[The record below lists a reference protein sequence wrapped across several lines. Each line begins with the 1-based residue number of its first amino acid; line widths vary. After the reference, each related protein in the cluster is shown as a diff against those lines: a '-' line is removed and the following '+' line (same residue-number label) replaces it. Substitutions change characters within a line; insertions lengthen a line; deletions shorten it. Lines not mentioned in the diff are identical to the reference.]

1 MELTES
7 QIAKIQLGN
16 FKKTSSFV
24 YSLAEKAAASE
35 AEIYAIA
42 ELPLLNPA
50 ALESCEQIC
59 LSLAGSLKRSYKKP
73 LTEASFENAIAE
85 VNEELG
91 KLVSMGQTNW
101 VEKLNA
107 IIAVKENSNLH
118 IATTGKVSAYLFRNS
133 EYTDISTSGNSTH
146 PLKTFENFATGKIR
160 LDDVVILST
169 NQLFNH
175 LSMDRLKSILLEDA
189 FLPASQKIIEIIK
202 SNAGPEAAFASL
214 LILQA
219 RPGET
224 SEEEIDLENYIIETP
239 KTSVNFF
246 KNALLFFKQTFAMA
260 KSKRKPATE
269 LPKIKLTDRLKRIG
283 NSTKDALNKSHG
295 AIGRTL
301 NAGRRNINLGAFS
314 EYSPWKKFL
323 LISIFLLFAA
333 GVFNIYAASRT
344 KLTKTTQETITN
356 QLKEASQILDNID
369 TLILYKDE
377 EGAQN
382 ALQQVQSKIPKNED
396 GLNSANK
403 QLLQKTK
410 DQLKQLESRLEKLT
424 EITVVN
430 LGNLGADSKLL
441 KLGNYLATQVGSSII
456 SFNLNSGTIQDG
468 NLMSS
473 ESIFSAAYLK
483 DQSALVYN
491 GNALLLW
498 DFEKKIFSQPF
509 TLNVP
514 QKENFAGMKYYST
527 NSRVYIVDKNL
538 SQITSFLTSPT
549 ISKPIAS
556 VKNPAL
562 AKALDIAI
570 DTNIYVLTNENI
582 LKFQSGKQTSFNF
595 PFMVNKFSGQGKI
608 YTEKDWKNI
617 YILDIGNNRI
627 IVLDKKGS
635 LVSTLTNR
643 EFSKLKDFYVDE
655 PSKTIYLLNDSSLLK
670 ANF

>member
-1 MELTES
+1 MEQTES

-24 YSLAEKAAASE
+24 YCLAEKATASE

-73 LTEASFENAIAE
+73 LSEASFENAVAE

-107 IIAVKENSNLH
+107 IIAVKEDTNLH

-160 LDDVVILST
+160 LNDVVILST

-175 LSMDRLKSILLEDA
+175 LSMDRLKNILLEDA

-219 RPGET
+219 HPGET
-224 SEEEIDLENYIIETP
+224 PEEEIDLENYIIETP
-239 KTSVNFF
+239 KASVNFF
-246 KNALLFFKQTFAMA
+246 KNALLFLKQTFAMA

-269 LPKIKLTDRLKRIG
+269 LPKIKLTDRLKRLG
-283 NSTKDALNKSHG
+283 DSTKDALNKSHG

-301 NAGRRNINLGAFS
+301 SAGRRSISFGAFG

-323 LISIFLLFAA
+323 LVSVFLLFAA
-333 GVFNIYAASRT
+333 GVFNIYAATRT
-344 KLTKTTQETITN
+344 KQTKSTQETIAN
-356 QLKEASQILDNID
+356 QLKDANQILENID
-369 TLILYKDE
+369 TLILYKDQQ
-377 EGAQN
+377 GAQT
-382 ALQQVQSKIPKNED
+382 ALEQVQSKIPQNEN

-403 QLLQKTK
+403 QLLNQTK
-410 DQLKQLESRLEKLT
+410 DRLKQLESKIEKQT
-424 EITVVN
+424 EISAVN
-430 LGNLGADSKLL
+430 IGNLGADSKLL

-456 SFNLNSGTIQDG
+456 SFNLSSGAIQDG

-473 ESIFSAAYLK
+473 ESIISASYLK

-491 GNALLLW
+491 GSALLLW

-514 QKENFAGMKYYST
+514 QKENFAGMKYYQT
-527 NSRVYIVDKNL
+527 NSRVYIIDKAL
-538 SQITSFLTSPT
+538 SQITSFLTSPN
-549 ISKPIAS
+549 ISKPIAA
-556 VKNPAL
+556 VKNPSL

-570 DTNIYVLTNENI
+570 DSNIYVLTEENI
-582 LKFQSGKQTSFNF
+582 FKFQSGKQAAFSF
-595 PFMVNKFSGQGKI
+595 PFMIKKFSGQGKI
-608 YTEKDWKNI
+608 YTEKDWNNI
-617 YILDIGNNRI
+617 YVLDIGNNRVI
-627 IVLDKKGS
+627 ILDKKGN